1 MLERRNFGGNIAY
14 DDLREWL
21 AMAERLG
28 EVRTVKGANCEEDIG
43 LAAEAVLRAENGP
56 CVVFEDIPGCA
67 KGTRLLMNMFAGT
80 RRNMTLGFPDHLTKW
95 ELSDAYREAYLQ
107 EQRIIPHEIVDDG
120 PVLENVMMGDDVDV
134 TKFPAPKWHEKDG
147 GRYIGTGTYTITRDP
162 EENWLNAGAY
172 RAQVHDKKTVG
183 MVMAAGH
190 HGRIHRDK
198 AFKRGEPLPAA
209 MVLGGDPIAFFFG
222 GLEAPYGVFE
232 LDLVGGLRGR
242 PVKMVRGKVT
252 GLPFPANAE
261 IVLEGYVPPDRT
273 HAEGPFGEWTG
284 HYAGGVREIPVLDI
298 KAIYHRND
306 PIVLGV
312 PPMGGGPDEM
322 ARYRAVMR
330 SATIKQNVHEC
341 RRSRRAAGLVPR
353 GRRRAHAAR
362 GLDHA
367 ALSRPRG
374 AGRACRRPMRRVRL
388 CVEIHRG
395 GRRRRRRHQSRSP
408 AVGDAHPHRSQGI
421 DPVHHRL
428 VGFERRPGA
437 AAGAPRGRQHD
448 PLGGADQ
455 RLQAVALARQV
466 SRRPMRRARR
476 CRARRARSSAGC
488 WMGMAASDRTP
499 LLSSPPD
506 VGQLRGDP
514 STARSAATVPARAQA
529 SSIRSAAPWAAAR
542 AEPIAQ
548 HIPLHQ
554 GPLFRGDDSGVCR
567 WISCIQPS
575 LGQRLF
581 PIRCAE
587 K

>member
-1 MLERRNFGGNIAY
+1 MVDQRNFAGNIAY

-56 CVVFEDIPGCA
+56 CVVFEDIAGCP
-67 KGTRLLMNMFAGT
+67 KGFRLLMNMFAGT

-107 EQRIIPHEIVDDG
+107 EQRIVPPVVVDDR
-120 PVLENVMMGDDVDV
+120 PVLGHVM
-134 TKFPAPKWHEKDG
+134 
-147 GRYIGTGTYTITRDP
+147 IGDP

-183 MVMAAGH
+183 IVMAAGH

-198 AFKRGEPLPAA
+198 SFKRGEPLPVA

-232 LDLVGGLRGR
+232 LDLVGGIRGR
-242 PVKMVRGKVT
+242 PVRMVRGKVT

-322 ARYRAVMR
+322 ARYRAV
-330 SATIKQNVHEC
+330 
-341 RRSRRAAGLVPR
+341 
-353 GRRRAHAAR
+353 
-362 GLDHA
+362 
-367 ALSRPRG
+367 
-374 AGRACRRPMRRVRL
+374 
-388 CVEIHRG
+388 
-395 GRRRRRRHQSRSP
+395 
-408 AVGDAHPHRSQGI
+408 
-421 DPVHHRL
+421 
-428 VGFERRPGA
+428 
-437 AAGAPRGRQHD
+437 
-448 PLGGADQ
+448 
-455 RLQAVALARQV
+455 
-466 SRRPMRRARR
+466 
-476 CRARRARSSAGC
+476 
-488 WMGMAASDRTP
+488 
-499 LLSSPPD
+499 
-506 VGQLRGDP
+506 
-514 STARSAATVPARAQA
+514 
-529 SSIRSAAPWAAAR
+529 
-542 AEPIAQ
+542 
-548 HIPLHQ
+548 
-554 GPLFRGDDSGVCR
+554 
-567 WISCIQPS
+567 
-575 LGQRLF
+575 
-581 PIRCAE
+581 
-587 K
+587 